1 MKKNVMCEL
10 RRAGFLCLDQLQGGV
25 VKKAYER
32 LKKFEGLDSNSPQ
45 ILEYKEN
52 TLNKLLTHATENT
65 KFYSGFSEKNFRDFP
80 VINKEVIRSQQDLF
94 LAQNYK
100 KDDLI
105 IMFTSGSTGTPFSC
119 YQDKVKKK
127 HVIAELLYYSE
138 KAGYQLGQNLTYIR
152 GYCEGNQRSKVKQ
165 LIHNQTLILMTKLDD
180 LSIEEMINKIN
191 LGSEST
197 ILGYGST
204 YDSWKGFFHRRGDS
218 IVDKNKVKGII
229 SNGEMLF
236 DDTREA
242 MEKAFNCRCYSRYS
256 NQENGVIGQDDT
268 EYNTFL
274 LNECHYLVEILKMDS
289 DNLADPG
296 EVGRIVLTDLY
307 NYAMPMI
314 RYDTGDV
321 GTITYIK
328 QGDIQKRAI
337 NNFGGRKADII
348 FTCKGELLSTSVI
361 ELSFEKFPEIRQ
373 FQFIQESP
381 TRYRTKVN
389 TPKEFQNKN
398 ELISSL
404 KFFLGEEAEIIVEHV
419 DEIPI
424 LASGKRKM
432 VVNMMD

>member
-1 MKKNVMCEL
+1 MCEL
-10 RRAGFLCLDQLQGGV
+10 RKAGFLCLDQLQGGV
-25 VKKAYER
+25 IRKSYER
-32 LKKFEGLDSNSPQ
+32 FKKFENLDSNSPE
-45 ILEYKEN
+45 ISKYRES
-52 TLNKLLTHATENT
+52 TLKDLLTHATET
-65 KFYSGFSEKNFRDFP
+65 TEFYSKLSVKDLKDFP
-80 VINKEVIRSQQDLF
+80 VVNKEIIRSQQDRF
-94 LAQNYK
+94 LSQNYK

-105 IMFTSGSTGTPFSC
+105 IMFTSGSTGTPFRC
-119 YQDKVKKK
+119 YQDKGKKK
-127 HVIAELLYYSE
+127 HVVAELLYYSE

-165 LIHNQTLILMTKLDD
+165 LLHNQTLILMTKLDD

-218 IVDKNKVKGII
+218 LVDKNKVKGII

-236 DDTREA
+236 DDTRVA

-268 EYNTFL
+268 ENNTFL
-274 LNECHYLVEILKMDS
+274 LNECHYIVEVLKMNSNDT
-289 DNLADPG
+289 ADPG

-321 GTITYIK
+321 GTITYLK
-328 QGDIQKRAI
+328 QGNIQKKAI

-381 TRYRTKVN
+381 TCYRTKVN
-389 TPKEFQNKN
+389 TPKEFKNKR
-398 ELISSL
+398 ELIKSL
-404 KFFLGEEAEIIVEHV
+404 KHFLGEEAEIIVEHV

-432 VVNMMD
+432 VVNTMK